1 MNNKFTLLK
10 KSSTIL
16 LATVLVIGFIGIS
29 SPSSIFAQYYDDDY
43 ESQYSQYY
51 DDDYE
56 KSYEKYMKD
65 DNPKVSIKKININ
78 CDNSNRNPSDNNVDR
93 SNAFDLPNGDSQSG
107 QDRMSSNKD
116 SNQKGN
122 FKVICQN
129 NNNNIKN
136 VIVNGDITNEQQNN
150 PTISACNTVVQ
161 SGDGD
166 TNIADSFNDIN
177 NGTIS
182 ILGASTVCTD
192 NVFENIINGS
202 QPFADTES
210 GVTANSISNVG
221 QPSVLSQQLKSLQND
236 NGIKMQHQANMD
248 IILSQLSSQSQQSSS
263 TSPTTMAQG
272 TGDSAE
278 LTATEKIDK
287 LQAQYIELYQ

>member
-1 MNNKFTLLK
+1 M
-10 KSSTIL
+10 L
-16 LATVLVIGFIGIS
+16 LAAVLVVGFIGMT

-43 ESQYSQYY
+43 ESQYNQYY

-107 QDRMSSNKD
+107 QDRMNSNKD

-161 SGDGD
+161 PENPSVE
-166 TNIADSFNDIN
+166 NSFNN
-177 NGTIS
+177 VNGS
-182 ILGASTVCTD
+182 ASAFNAQTVCTD

-210 GVTANSISNVG
+210 GVTANSISNIG
-221 QPSVLSQQLKSLQND
+221 QSSVLSQQIKSLQND
-236 NGIKMQHQANMD
+236 NGIKIQHQANID
-248 IILSQLSSQSQQSSS
+248 IIQSQLASQSQQSSS

-272 TGDSAE
+272 IEDSSE
-278 LTATEKIDK
+278 LTATEKITK
-287 LQAQYIELYQ
+287 LKTQWLNQLP